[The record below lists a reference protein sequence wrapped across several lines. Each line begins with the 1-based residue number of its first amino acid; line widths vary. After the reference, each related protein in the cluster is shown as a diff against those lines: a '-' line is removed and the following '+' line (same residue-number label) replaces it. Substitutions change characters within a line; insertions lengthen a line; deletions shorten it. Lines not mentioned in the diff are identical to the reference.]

1 MAKVLALDNA
11 TGQVKEIDVATGT
24 TTLSLPA
31 YTQAPLLLKVPL
43 VSNSYALAYK
53 QAGSSLQVGVIT

>member
-1 MAKVLALDNA
+1 MAKVLVLDNA
-11 TGQVKEIDVATGT
+11 TGQVKELEVIVPA
-24 TTLSLPA
+24 LSLPV
-31 YTQAPLLLKVPL
+31 YTQAHLLLKVPL

>member
-11 TGQVKEIDVATGT
+11 TGQMKELEVVVP
-24 TTLSLPA
+24 TLSLPA

-43 VSNSYALAYK
+43 VANSHVLVYK